1 MAVKTDMS
9 KAYDRIEWTFLRK
22 VLTRL
27 GFHDIL
33 ISWLMECVSS
43 VSYSFLING
52 GPQGRVI
59 PSRGLRQGDPLSPY
73 LFIMCTEV
81 LSGLCNQA
89 LAQGT
94 LPGIKV
100 ARNCPPINHLLF
112 ADDTM
117 FFGKSTAASCAT
129 LLSILSRY
137 ELASGQCINREKST
151 ITFSSKTSLE
161 AKTRAKKELNI
172 PNEGGIGKYLGL
184 PEHFGRKKRD
194 IFASIVDR
202 IRQRAHG
209 WTSRFLSGA
218 GKMVLLK
225 SVLTAMPNYAMS
237 CFKLPVSLCKQIQ
250 AILTRFWWDVKPDL
264 RKMSWVSWDKLTLPK
279 GAGGLGFK
287 EIEVFNDAL
296 LAKHTWRLLKNPN
309 SLLGQTLLNKYCLE
323 EGIMECS
330 DPNSASHGWRGILA
344 GREIIK
350 KGLGWVVGNG
360 KSIRMWQDNWLAT
373 SQQSCPIGPPTEQ
386 TQLAKVSELMLPNTV
401 TWDTRKIRE
410 LLPQYEEQILKLV
423 PSASEM
429 PDERVRL
436 LEKSGEYTTKTGY
449 AVAKINTP
457 NNRDPFNRNRCIW
470 NVKCSPKLQ
479 NLLWKLK
486 NDAIA
491 VGASLTRRGIHVDGN
506 CKRCGAP
513 ETTLHVMF
521 SCPFA

>member
-1 MAVKTDMS
+1 
-9 KAYDRIEWTFLRK
+9 
-22 VLTRL
+22 
-27 GFHDIL
+27 
-33 ISWLMECVSS
+33 
-43 VSYSFLING
+43 
-52 GPQGRVI
+52 
-59 PSRGLRQGDPLSPY
+59 
-73 LFIMCTEV
+73 
-81 LSGLCNQA
+81 
-89 LAQGT
+89 
-94 LPGIKV
+94 
-100 ARNCPPINHLLF
+100 
-112 ADDTM
+112 
-117 FFGKSTAASCAT
+117 
-129 LLSILSRY
+129 
-137 ELASGQCINREKST
+137 
-151 ITFSSKTSLE
+151 
-161 AKTRAKKELNI
+161 
-172 PNEGGIGKYLGL
+172 
-184 PEHFGRKKRD
+184 
-194 IFASIVDR
+194 
-202 IRQRAHG
+202 
-209 WTSRFLSGA
+209 
-218 GKMVLLK
+218 MVLLK

-287 EIEVFNDAL
+287 EIEVFNDTL

-330 DPNSASHGWRGILA
+330 APNSASHGWREILA

-386 TQLAKVSELMLPNTV
+386 IQLAKVSELMLPNTV

-429 PDERVRL
+429 PDERVWL

-457 NNRDPFNRNRCIW
+457 NNRDPFNWKQCIW

-479 NLLWKLK
+479 NFLWKLK

-521 SCPFA
+521 SCPFAMNVWNLAPLWRVPCVTAGSSMGDLLHQCTRLLTLPPSGLLHPLYLWIMWALWTSRNQLLFEDKSFLETEVILKAIKSAKE